1 MQKSKIDIFKENSKF
16 YKLDFGIDGID
27 NLDQN
32 YLLVFLSVLTGFSG
46 IDIAAKEETLKIT
59 LEAIK
64 KAKKKANELNIEINP
79 NPLLFVSLGMNQI
92 SNLDDNSLL
101 EKIEFLKN
109 HRIDIIDIHFNEIDF
124 LSNKKK
130 LDLICTFF
138 KDKIIS
144 VNLSRKKLSNVHM
157 IELLKKCFSYSEKNL
172 IIEVEGLRL
181 YDNDFN
187 DILQAVSTADIV
199 NKQFIQSSL
208 KYKKIPVIFGDCKD
222 RDIEKLAFKCN
233 VPFNGVSFFYQ
244 NINSFFKNNYLNS
257 LDEINLLISEIKLNY
272 LT

>member
-1 MQKSKIDIFKENSKF
+1 MQISKIDIFKQNSKF

-64 KAKKKANELNIEINP
+64 KTKKKANELNIEINP

-124 LSNKKK
+124 LRNNIK

-157 IELLKKCFSYSEKNL
+157 IELLKKCFSYSKKNL

-181 YDNDFN
+181 YDHHSNDV
-187 DILQAVSTADIV
+187 LQAVSTADIV
-199 NKQFIQSSL
+199 NKQFIKSSQ
-208 KYKKIPVIFGDCKD
+208 KYKNIPIIFGDCKD
-222 RDIEKLAFKCN
+222 RDIEKLALKCS

-244 NINSFFKNNYLNS
+244 NINLFLKNNNLNS
-257 LDEINLLISEIKLNY
+257 LDEINFLIGEIKLNY
-272 LT
+272 LE

>member
-1 MQKSKIDIFKENSKF
+1 MNLIKLIQIFTFCKSWN
-16 YKLDFGIDGID
+16 
-27 NLDQN
+27 DQ
-32 YLLVFLSVLTGFSG
+32 
-46 IDIAAKEETLKIT
+46 
-59 LEAIK
+59 
-64 KAKKKANELNIEINP
+64 
-79 NPLLFVSLGMNQI
+79 M

-124 LSNKKK
+124 LSNNKK

-157 IELLKKCFSYSEKNL
+157 IEILKKCFSYSNKNL

-187 DILQAVSTADIV
+187 HVLQAVSTADIV
-199 NKQFIQSSL
+199 NKQFIESS
-208 KYKKIPVIFGDCKD
+208 KI
-222 RDIEKLAFKCN
+222 
-233 VPFNGVSFFYQ
+233 
-244 NINSFFKNNYLNS
+244 
-257 LDEINLLISEIKLNY
+257 
-272 LT
+272 

>member
-1 MQKSKIDIFKENSKF
+1 MQKSKIDIFKQNSKF

-27 NLDQN
+27 NLNHN

-109 HRIDIIDIHFNEIDF
+109 HSIDIIDIHFNEIDF

-138 KDKIIS
+138 NDKIIS

-157 IELLKKCFSYSEKNL
+157 IELLKKCFSYSKKNL

-187 DILQAVSTADIV
+187 DMLQAVSTADII

-257 LDEINLLISEIKLNY
+257 LDVINLLISEVKINY
-272 LT
+272 LD

>member
-1 MQKSKIDIFKENSKF
+1 MQKSKIDIFKQNSKF
-16 YKLDFGIDGID
+16 YKLDFGIDGIE

-46 IDIAAKEETLKIT
+46 IDIAAKEENLKIT

-64 KAKKKANELNIEINP
+64 KAQKKANELNIKIDP

-144 VNLSRKKLSNVHM
+144 VNVSRKKLSNVHM
-157 IELLKKCFSYSEKNL
+157 IELLKKCFSYSKKNL

-187 DILQAVSTADIV
+187 DLLQAVSTADIV

-233 VPFNGVSFFYQ
+233 VPFNGVSFFYK
-244 NINSFFKNNYLNS
+244 NINSFLKINNLNS
-257 LDEINLLISEIKLNY
+257 LNEINLLISEIKLNY
-272 LT
+272 LD

>member
-1 MQKSKIDIFKENSKF
+1 MQKSKIDIFKQNSKF
-16 YKLDFGIDGID
+16 YKIDFVIDRID

-46 IDIAAKEETLKIT
+46 IDIAAKEENLKIT

-64 KAKKKANELNIEINP
+64 KAQKKANELNIKINP

-157 IELLKKCFSYSEKNL
+157 IELLKECFSYSKKNL

-187 DILQAVSTADIV
+187 DLLQAVSTADIV

-272 LT
+272 LN

>member
-1 MQKSKIDIFKENSKF
+1 MQKNKIDTLKKNLKF

-27 NLDQN
+27 NLDEN
-32 YLLVFLSVLTGFSG
+32 YLFVFLAVLTGFHG

-59 LEAIK
+59 LDAIK
-64 KAKKKANELNIEINP
+64 KAKKKANELNIEIKP
-79 NPLLFVSLGMNQI
+79 NLLLFVSLGMNQI
-92 SNLDDNSLL
+92 SNLDDNRLL

-109 HRIDIIDIHFNEIDF
+109 DRVDIIDIHFNEIDF
-124 LSNKKK
+124 LSNQKK
-130 LDLICTFF
+130 LDLICNFF

-157 IELLKKCFSYSEKNL
+157 IELLKKSFSYSKKNL

-181 YDNDFN
+181 YNNHFN
-187 DILQAVSTADIV
+187 DVLQAVSTADII
-199 NKQFIQSSL
+199 NKQFIQSSQ
-208 KYKKIPVIFGDCKD
+208 KYKRIPIILGDCKD

-233 VPFNGVSFFYQ
+233 VPFNGISFFYQ
-244 NINSFFKNNYLNS
+244 NIKSFFKNNYFNS

-272 LT
+272 LD

>member
-1 MQKSKIDIFKENSKF
+1 MQKSKIDIFKQNSKF

-27 NLDQN
+27 NLDQK

-46 IDIAAKEETLKIT
+46 IDIAAKEENLRIT

-64 KAKKKANELNIEINP
+64 KAKKKANELNIEIHP

-124 LSNKKK
+124 IANKKK
-130 LDLICTFF
+130 LDFICTFF

-144 VNLSRKKLSNVHM
+144 VNLSRKNLSNVHM
-157 IELLKKCFSYSEKNL
+157 IELLKKCFSYSKKNI

-187 DILQAVSTADIV
+187 DVLQVVSTADII

-208 KYKKIPVIFGDCKD
+208 KYKKIPLIFGDCKD
-222 RDIEKLAFKCN
+222 KDIEKLAFKCN
-233 VPFNGVSFFYQ
+233 VPFHGVSFFYQ
-244 NINSFFKNNYLNS
+244 NINSFFKNNYLNN
-257 LDEINLLISEIKLNY
+257 LNEINLLISEIKLNY
-272 LT
+272 LN